1 MARYKMKVMK
11 NLEFIN
17 LCAKHLSNAKSRY
30 ETKATTTKFGKIKYL
45 KLFTCCQQVFQ
56 NNYCRQKKLRLPI
69 N

>member
-17 LCAKHLSNAKSRY
+17 LCAKHLSNVKSRY

-45 KLFTCCQQVFQ
+45 KLFTCCQQVFS
-56 NNYCRQKKLRLPI
+56 K
-69 N
+69 